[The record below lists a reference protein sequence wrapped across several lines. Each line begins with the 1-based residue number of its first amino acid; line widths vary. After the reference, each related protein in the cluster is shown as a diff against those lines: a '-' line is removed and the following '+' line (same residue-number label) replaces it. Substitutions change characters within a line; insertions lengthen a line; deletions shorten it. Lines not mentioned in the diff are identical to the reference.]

1 MLIKVNLCHK
11 NLKGIKW
18 DKMFPKKIKNQ
29 EYVCLMHGKV
39 NHFAKAYKWSWLAVQ
54 NKMGP

>member
-1 MLIKVNLCHK
+1 MYMLIKVNLCHK

-18 DKMFPKKIKNQ
+18 NKMFPKKIKNQ

-39 NHFAKAYKWSWLAVQ
+39 NHFAKAYK
-54 NKMGP
+54 